1 MLKNLRSIRD
11 IKPILLIFT
20 LSIFSSLLIVF
31 YFNYFPPKNLE
42 VGVPH
47 GSNEVVE
54 RNFDGPLYIVI
65 AKTFYNPSQLKDI
78 NFNSLKP
85 IYYANHFPLYPILIR
100 LLTFITNNYF
110 RSMIL
115 LTWLISAFYS
125 IMFYLFLKKFNLS
138 KNPLSLTLI
147 SLFIPARWLALR
159 TVGGVEP
166 IFLFILLFILW
177 FYFEKKYLISSMFG
191 FLLVLVKPHGIRS
204 FIGILLAILLRNRKK
219 ILNNPKLLA
228 KYGIYLLMP
237 LGLFLLF
244 VFYKYT
250 FNDFWAYFHAGLSA
264 ISLFKLVPF
273 GSILD
278 NISIRSEG
286 YFYFFTIIFYGIYKL
301 WKNYNKDLAIIC
313 FIFLLPHLF
322 LQHADIYRYL
332 IPIAPFT
339 LIIAYQNIYK
349 HRLFKIF
356 FFAYLIGVYA
366 YTLNLLPQNM
376 SHYWDYANLRI
387 LTTN

>member
-1 MLKNLRSIRD
+1 MLRTVKSIQDLR
-11 IKPILLIFT
+11 PILLIFF
-20 LSIFSSLLIVF
+20 LSIFSSFLIF
-31 YFNYFPPKNLE
+31 SYFNSFPPKNLE

-47 GSNEVVE
+47 GSNEVIE
-54 RNFDGPLYIVI
+54 RNFDGPLYVVI
-65 AKTFYNPSQLKDI
+65 AKTLYNPSQLKDI

-100 LLTFITNNYF
+100 SVSFITRNYF

-125 IMFYLFLKKFNLS
+125 IVFYLFLKKFNLS
-138 KNPLSLTLI
+138 KNPLYLTLI

-166 IFLFILLFILW
+166 LFLLLLLFIFW
-177 FYFEKKYLISSMFG
+177 FYFKKKYLISSFFG
-191 FLLVLVKPHGIRS
+191 FLLVLVKPHGILV
-204 FIGILLAILLRNRKK
+204 FVGILLTILIKNRKDLLKNQK
-219 ILNNPKLLA
+219 IIK
-228 KYGIYLLMP
+228 KYGAYLLMP
-237 LGLFLLF
+237 LGLLLLF
-244 VFYKYT
+244 VFYKFK

-264 ISLFKLVPF
+264 ISLFKLIPF
-273 GSILD
+273 ASLLD
-278 NISIRSEG
+278 NISIRNEG
-286 YFYFFTIIFYGIYKL
+286 YFYFFAITLFGIYKL
-301 WKNYNKDLAIIC
+301 WKDFNKDLAIIC
-313 FIFLLPHLF
+313 FTFLLPHLF

-332 IPIAPFT
+332 IPISPFT
-339 LIIAYQNIYK
+339 LITAYQDIYR

-356 FFAYLIGVYA
+356 FFVYLIGVYV
-366 YTLNLLPQNM
+366 YTLNVLPQNM